1 MLQYVGALVLGVL
14 IIGKAGDIFVESA
27 RRIAQALGVSRVF
40 IALTLIAFATS
51 APEFFASLIAAAL
64 GNYGISYGNVVGSNI
79 INIAVVLAIAAFFGV
94 ARIERGNLIDS
105 LFLLI
110 ISAVLVL
117 LSLDKSIT
125 WSEGTMLLIL
135 FALFVW
141 IAWKKEGNPAPKRRA
156 NLKQLVGIFCL
167 SAAGL
172 FIGARLLIYGGAGIA
187 ESLLISAGFSKLE
200 AEAAVGFTIIAIGT
214 SLPELATVLISA
226 KKRFYDISLG
236 TIIGS
241 NVFNIGLIVGSAS
254 LATAAK
260 GSALLVDSQAIQV
273 SNPVMLLS
281 ATLLTAFVFRR
292 KRLTTW
298 QGMVLLLLY
307 FGYLAVMLL
316 FYSA

>member
-51 APEFFASLIAAAL
+51 APEFFTSLIAAAL

-94 ARIERGNLIDS
+94 ARIERGNLIDA

-125 WSEGTMLLIL
+125 WSEGTMLLVL

>member
-51 APEFFASLIAAAL
+51 APEFFTSLIAAAL
-64 GNYGISYGNVVGSNI
+64 ENYGISYGNVVGSNI

-125 WSEGTMLLIL
+125 WSEGTMLLVL

-167 SAAGL
+167 SAVGL